1 MNSKKTNNLNYGQI
15 VHDKRRE
22 RKMTEEKLA
31 ELTDR
36 SDREIRNIESG
47 VSIPKLD
54 TVIKISNA
62 LNMEIGD
69 LTPLKE
75 TAI

>member
-1 MNSKKTNNLNYGQI
+1 MKNEKTDDTTNYGQI
-15 VHDKRRE
+15 FHIKRIDI
-22 RKMTEEKLA
+22 KMTEEKLA
-31 ELTDR
+31 ELIDM

-47 VSIPKLD
+47 ESIPKLD

-62 LNMEIGD
+62 LDMDIGD

-75 TAI
+75 MV